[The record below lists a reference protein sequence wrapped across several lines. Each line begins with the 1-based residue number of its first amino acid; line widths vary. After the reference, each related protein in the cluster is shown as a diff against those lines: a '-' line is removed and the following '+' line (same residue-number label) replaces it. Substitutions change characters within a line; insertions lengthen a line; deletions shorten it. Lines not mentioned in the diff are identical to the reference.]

1 MEDGERNLVS
11 VEQQS
16 NLPDDFQW
24 KLWIYSNYD
33 CNLQCS
39 YCVAESSPYTPPRPI
54 SLETV
59 RRLVDE
65 AVAQGFSCVYFTGGE
80 PLILE
85 DIYSMLS
92 YSSRSLPTVL
102 LTNAMLLDKN
112 RLEKLCAVNNDQLVI
127 QVSLDG
133 GRAEHHDA
141 YRGPGTWARTVAGI
155 RTLQANG
162 LHVRLS
168 TTQTPVNSAHLG
180 ELCDFHLSLGIPEQD
195 HFIRPLARRGF
206 STQGIEV
213 SMDTLSPE
221 ITANVDGLYWHPLAT
236 DEDLLVS
243 AKTFPLEKAVQK
255 VRASLLLHEP
265 GQGEPLKTFT

>member
-1 MEDGERNLVS
+1 MSTGFEACPALPRFSRNIVHPLHTTRPRNVILGSIVQLNSAACRLTMQFQPVHTLQTNLDDLHYPSRMSASFRISGKEFPACRDILEDGERNLVS
-11 VEQQS
+11 VEKQS
-16 NLPDDFQW
+16 SLPDDFKW
-24 KLWIYSNYD
+24 KLWIYTNYD

-133 GRAEHHDA
+133 GHAEHHDV
-141 YRGPGTWARTVAGI
+141 YRGP
-155 RTLQANG
+155 
-162 LHVRLS
+162 
-168 TTQTPVNSAHLG
+168 
-180 ELCDFHLSLGIPEQD
+180 
-195 HFIRPLARRGF
+195 
-206 STQGIEV
+206 
-213 SMDTLSPE
+213 
-221 ITANVDGLYWHPLAT
+221 
-236 DEDLLVS
+236 
-243 AKTFPLEKAVQK
+243 
-255 VRASLLLHEP
+255 EP
-265 GQGEPLKTFT
+265 GRARLPASAPSRLTGCMCVFLQPRPGQLCPPG